1 MKIMFNITLLQVGE
15 SEAIYKLLAHMKL
28 TYSSIATIFVPT
40 EPKGQ
45 RRQFLQ
51 RQDPESGQG
60 FEIEDKKGRFLEK
73 PDLVSKYE
81 RRQLLPRREDEEE
94 TTQAKEEEEALEQMS
109 FCQFVKMYEGK
120 GWQEMRKTNEEGE
133 TEEPDDDDDEE
144 KPEEG
149 ELAAEDGYH
158 YLIVGNSEARRR
170 RLPQL
175 LTLKDVMP
183 GEPRILHK
191 RTFPRAMRFF
201 KKKYDKNPHLFYFTE
216 LILYHPF
223 RDENELFP
231 DDPEKCEELYMRHED
246 EIKYVKAQLM
256 PFLESVEEA
265 QLIYE
270 EMKADERREKEE
282 AMGADLDPEME
293 QEIADLDD
301 LDEEE
306 HPDYYHLDPGQL
318 DDDPAGEA
326 RPNMVFKAIAL
337 PSRDAQVTDPKT
349 CMKMFQCFHFQVEEA
364 RHLDA
369 RQKEVLSMVL
379 HYAKRCVTFPLA
391 SPNEQLSRPSPP
403 LIFVHGGAGTGKSR
417 LINSIY
423 TMMTETF
430 KKAGDDP
437 CCPYVVLTS
446 FTGAASAN
454 INGQTLHSLFGF
466 KFGCTFLSMPEKQRE
481 EKRLLFRN
489 LRCVIIDEIS
499 MVSADMLYN
508 LDLRLREITM
518 VDAVFGGLSVLAF
531 GDLYQLEPVK
541 ARYVFKEPT
550 NKEHALAFTLRNL
563 WKLFTVVTLVENHR
577 QGEDKVF
584 GDLLNRV
591 RTGDHTEEDIA
602 LLQTRVFPKSALS
615 GGTTISS
622 EQETSI
628 DPQVEHP
635 RTPSPHHYLPDD
647 FLPLQIPI
655 SAERPTLQPSFP
667 EDSSCQEDEHPRT
680 PSPRHFLPD
689 DFIPLQESISAERPT
704 LQHPPSSEPPHLPK
718 KKIVPTTGISSE
730 RETSNKFTIDPDA
743 LHIYGTNAQVNA
755 RNNAKLDEIGGEL
768 YTIKA
773 RNASKLV
780 KKFHVN
786 SAGAIRNTPFQAV
799 LKLKVGCDIMLVHNI
814 DTLDGLTN
822 GCRGVLV
829 DVEKTAEGKPK
840 RLVVRF
846 KNPEHGRLR
855 REKNP
860 CHRHPGATY
869 IDPILWRYILGGAT
883 ATVFQFPVRCAASMT
898 GHKMQVD
905 Y

>member
-1 MKIMFNITLLQVGE
+1 MFKITLLQVGE

-94 TTQAKEEEEALEQMS
+94 TPQAKEEEEALEQMS

-170 RLPQL
+170 RLPKL

-318 DDDPAGEA
+318 DDNPAGEA
-326 RPNMVFKAIAL
+326 RPSMVFKAIAL

-680 PSPRHFLPD
+680 PSPRHYLPD

-718 KKIVPTTGISSE
+718 KKIVPATGISSE
-730 RETSNKFTIDPDA
+730 RETSNKFTIDPNA

-869 IDPILWRYILGGAT
+869 IDPILWRYVLGGAT
-883 ATVFQFPVRCAASMT
+883 ASVFQFPVRCAASMT